1 VVTGLVTQE
10 HVSIVCLQE
19 TKLNVI
25 DDWMVAN
32 TIGYAFVY
40 VFVPTLS
47 TCGGI
52 LVACRS
58 DHLLASN
65 IWQLPHTLTIRLSTM
80 SG

>member
-40 VFVPTLS
+40 VFVPALS

-52 LVACRS
+52 LVA
-58 DHLLASN
+58 
-65 IWQLPHTLTIRLSTM
+65 
-80 SG
+80 